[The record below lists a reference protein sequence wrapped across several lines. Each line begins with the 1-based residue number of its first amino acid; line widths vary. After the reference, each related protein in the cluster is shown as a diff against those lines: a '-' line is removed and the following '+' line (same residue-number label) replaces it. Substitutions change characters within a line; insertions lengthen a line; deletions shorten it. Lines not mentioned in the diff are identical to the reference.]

1 VINPLVDLVNKVRSR
16 FSASGNVAP
25 AKERSEVVPA
35 GKPAGERLSK
45 TVMPNVTRTIAP
57 QDPLNAAAENT
68 TAPSAATTAK
78 TGPRMISLGA
88 TQPSRQSKDLPPA
101 IALALEPKVERA
113 ISLQLSDIIKQIPV
127 GYIKSEESF
136 DPTRRVLLKAVEIEK
151 GMAARNPSVALASV
165 YEQIP
170 EIFLRSV
177 EITDQKHI
185 ALPFEKVLEQ
195 FNRVQVRRDQ
205 LRDNVVPQVD
215 TPFLVVALEESEKFG
230 TTIEPLQSSAL
241 PSVKVEAASAES
253 FAAAEPEAA
262 KSETAAAPSPPRSGI
277 SRLESDM
284 SEELPHHLAPAPA
297 RIPFHLPPKG
307 TGAPASERVPASS
320 GPPVL
325 PSVPPSPRKRTLRN
339 PYETVPFDQVQFS
352 DLEKRST
359 SDRPAELER
368 PRRRKPTESDNL
380 DQITAPVPN
389 TPPVADTAPVP
400 HTAPV
405 PATPQRV
412 EEKIELSLRTL
423 LQNLPAFQRKG
434 DPSLAPEDAKVSL
447 PFSLIADQ
455 LATGRISVAPKTFH
469 EAIPTD
475 YRDLFQLDEAE
486 TPVMLPLQE
495 VLKNVPAAAL
505 RMRTDQE
512 ALVEN
517 ETIETPFSI
526 QAEEDARRFRGEEP
540 PALDL
545 ISDSQATIDQKPA
558 EEVEKVDAKEVV
570 ARATKLP
577 GVNGCAITFADGL
590 SLAGNLPPAISA
602 DGLCAVAPTLLQRI
616 ERHMFDTKLGPL
628 KSMTL
633 HGATSAVTFFMKGNI
648 CLSALHTTEELAA
661 ETRRQLAKIVD
672 ELSRTYSQPEISHV
686 DH

>member
-16 FSASGNVAP
+16 FFASGDVAP
-25 AKERSEVVPA
+25 AEERSEVVLG

-45 TVMPNVTRTIAP
+45 TVMPNATRTIAP
-57 QDPLNAAAENT
+57 QDPLQAAATNT
-68 TAPSAATTAK
+68 TAPSGAIAAK
-78 TGPRMISLGA
+78 SGPRMISLGA
-88 TQPSRQSKDLPPA
+88 TQPSRQTKDLPPA

-113 ISLQLSDIIKQIPV
+113 ISLQLSDIIEQVPI

-151 GMAARNPSVALASV
+151 GMAARNPSVALASI

-177 EITDQKHI
+177 PITDQTSI

-205 LRDNVVPQVD
+205 LRDNIVPQVD
-215 TPFLVVALEESEKFG
+215 TPFLVVALEECEKFG
-230 TTIEPLQSSAL
+230 TTIEPLQSSVL

-262 KSETAAAPSPPRSGI
+262 ESETVPAPSPHRSAI
-277 SRLESDM
+277 SLLDSDA
-284 SEELPHHLAPAPA
+284 SEERPDHLARAPA
-297 RIPFHLPPKG
+297 RISFHLPPKG
-307 TGAPASERVPASS
+307 TGGPASERVPASS

-325 PSVPPSPRKRTLRN
+325 PPVPPSPRKRTPPRN
-339 PYETVPFDQVQFS
+339 PYETVPFDEVKFS
-352 DLEKRST
+352 DLEKGANSE
-359 SDRPAELER
+359 RPAELER

-380 DQITAPVPN
+380 DLVTAPVPD
-389 TPPVADTAPVP
+389 TPPK
-400 HTAPV
+400 
-405 PATPQRV
+405 V
-412 EEKIELSLRTL
+412 EEKIELSLRVL

-447 PFSLIADQ
+447 PFSPIADQ
-455 LATGRISVAPKTFH
+455 LVTGRISVSPKIFH

-475 YRDLFQLDEAE
+475 YRHLFQLDDAE

-495 VLKNVPAAAL
+495 VLKNVPASAL
-505 RMRTDQE
+505 QMRTDQE
-512 ALVEN
+512 ALVEK

-526 QAEEDARRFRGEEP
+526 QAEEDARRFRGEGT

-545 ISDSQATIDQKPA
+545 ISDKQATIDKKPA
-558 EEVEKVDAKEVV
+558 EGVEKVDAKEVV

-577 GVNGCAITFADGL
+577 GVSGCAITFADGL

-602 DGLCAVAPTLLQRI
+602 EGLCAVAPTLLQRI

-661 ETRRQLAKIVD
+661 QTRRQLAQMVD

>member
-1 VINPLVDLVNKVRSR
+1 VINSLVDIVNKVRSR

-25 AKERSEVVPA
+25 GQKRSEVVPA
-35 GKPAGERLSK
+35 VKTAGERLSK
-45 TVMPNVTRTIAP
+45 TVMPNATRTIAP

-68 TAPSAATTAK
+68 TAPSATTAK

-113 ISLQLSDIIKQIPV
+113 ISLQLCDIIEQVPI

-136 DPTRRVLLKAVEIEK
+136 DPTRRVLLKAVEIKK
-151 GMAARNPSVALASV
+151 GMAARSPSVALASI
-165 YEQIP
+165 YDQIP

-177 EITDQKHI
+177 AITDQTRI

-205 LRDNVVPQVD
+205 LRDNIVPQVD
-215 TPFLVVALEESEKFG
+215 TPFLVVALEECEKFG
-230 TTIEPLQSSAL
+230 TTIEPLQSSVL

-262 KSETAAAPSPPRSGI
+262 ESETVPAPSPHRSGF
-277 SRLESDM
+277 SLLESGV
-284 SEELPHHLAPAPA
+284 SEELPHHPASAPA

-325 PSVPPSPRKRTLRN
+325 PSVPPSPRKPKRPRN
-339 PYETVPFDQVQFS
+339 PYETVPFDQVKFS
-352 DLEKRST
+352 DLEKGST
-359 SDRPAELER
+359 SERPAELER
-368 PRRRKPTESDNL
+368 SRRRKPTESENL
-380 DQITAPVPN
+380 DLITAPVSD
-389 TPPVADTAPVP
+389 TPPVLDTAPVP
-400 HTAPV
+400 AAP
-405 PATPQRV
+405 PAV
-412 EEKIELSLRTL
+412 EEKIELSLRVL

-434 DPSLAPEDAKVSL
+434 DPNLAPEDAKVSL
-447 PFSLIADQ
+447 PFSPIADQ
-455 LATGRISVAPKTFH
+455 LATGRISVSPKIFH

-475 YRDLFQLDEAE
+475 YRHLFQLDEAE

-495 VLKNVPAAAL
+495 VLKNVPASAL
-505 RMRTDQE
+505 QMRTDQE
-512 ALVEN
+512 ALVES

-526 QAEEDARRFRGEEP
+526 QAQEDARRFRGEEA

-545 ISDSQATIDQKPA
+545 ISDGQAKIDQKPA
-558 EEVEKVDAKEVV
+558 EEAEKVDAKEVV

-577 GVNGCAITFADGL
+577 GINGCAITFADGL

-628 KSMTL
+628 NSMTL
-633 HGATSAVTFFMKGNI
+633 HGATSAVTFFMQGNI

-661 ETRRQLAKIVD
+661 ETRRQLAQMVD
-672 ELSRTYSQPEISHV
+672 ELSRTYSQPEIPHV

>member
-1 VINPLVDLVNKVRSR
+1 MINPLVDLVNKVRSR
-16 FSASGNVAP
+16 FSASGNVPP

-113 ISLQLSDIIKQIPV
+113 ISLQLSDIIEQVPL

-177 EITDQKHI
+177 EITDQTRI

-205 LRDNVVPQVD
+205 HRENTVPQVE
-215 TPFLVVALEESEKFG
+215 TPFLVVALEECEKFG

-262 KSETAAAPSPPRSGI
+262 ESETVAAPSAHRPAISLLNSGA
-277 SRLESDM
+277 
-284 SEELPHHLAPAPA
+284 SEERPHHFAPAPA

-325 PSVPPSPRKRTLRN
+325 PSVPSSPRKRTLRN
-339 PYETVPFDQVQFS
+339 PYETVPFDQVKFS
-352 DLEKRST
+352 DIEKGST
-359 SDRPAELER
+359 SERPAELER

-380 DQITAPVPN
+380 DLITAPVPD
-389 TPPVADTAPVP
+389 TP
-400 HTAPV
+400 PV
-405 PATPQRV
+405 PATPPKV
-412 EEKIELSLRTL
+412 EEKIGLSLRVL
-423 LQNLPAFQRKG
+423 LQNLPAFQRNG

-447 PFSLIADQ
+447 PFSLLADQ
-455 LATGRISVAPKTFH
+455 LATGRISVSPKIFH

-475 YRDLFQLDEAE
+475 YRYLFQLDEAE
-486 TPVMLPLQE
+486 TPVLLPLQE

-505 RMRTDQE
+505 QMRTDQE
-512 ALVEN
+512 APVEN
-517 ETIETPFSI
+517 ETIKTPFSI
-526 QAEEDARRFRGEEP
+526 QAEEDARRFRGKEP
-540 PALDL
+540 PAVEL
-545 ISDSQATIDQKPA
+545 ISDGQAMIDQKPA

-590 SLAGNLPPAISA
+590 SLAGNLPPAFSA

-661 ETRRQLAKIVD
+661 QTRRQLAQMVD

>member
-1 VINPLVDLVNKVRSR
+1 
-16 FSASGNVAP
+16 
-25 AKERSEVVPA
+25 
-35 GKPAGERLSK
+35 
-45 TVMPNVTRTIAP
+45 MPNVTRTIAP
-57 QDPLNAAAENT
+57 QDPLETASANT

-88 TQPSRQSKDLPPA
+88 TQLSRQSKDLPPA

-113 ISLQLSDIIKQIPV
+113 ISLQLSDIIEQVPV

-136 DPTRRVLLKAVEIEK
+136 DPTQRILLKAVEIEK

-177 EITDQKHI
+177 EITDQTRI

-205 LRDNVVPQVD
+205 LRDNIVPQVD
-215 TPFLVVALEESEKFG
+215 TPFLVVALEECEKFG

-262 KSETAAAPSPPRSGI
+262 ESETAAAPSPPRSGI
-277 SRLESDM
+277 SLLESDV

-359 SDRPAELER
+359 SDRPAELDR

-380 DQITAPVPN
+380 DLITAPVPD
-389 TPPVADTAPVP
+389 TPPVAK
-400 HTAPV
+400 TAPV
-405 PATPQRV
+405 PATPPKA
-412 EEKIELSLRTL
+412 EEKIELSLRVL
-423 LQNLPAFQRKG
+423 LQNLPAFQLKG
-434 DPSLAPEDAKVSL
+434 DPSLAPEGAKVSL
-447 PFSLIADQ
+447 PFSPIADQ
-455 LATGRISVAPKTFH
+455 LVTGRIIVPPKIFH

-475 YRDLFQLDEAE
+475 YRYLFRPDEAE

-505 RMRTDQE
+505 QMRTDQE

-540 PALDL
+540 PALNL
-545 ISDSQATIDQKPA
+545 VSDSQATIDQKPP

-628 KSMTL
+628 NSMTL
-633 HGATSAVTFFMKGNI
+633 HGATSAVTFFMRGNI

-661 ETRRQLAKIVD
+661 ETHRQLAKMVD

>member
-1 VINPLVDLVNKVRSR
+1 
-16 FSASGNVAP
+16 
-25 AKERSEVVPA
+25 
-35 GKPAGERLSK
+35 
-45 TVMPNVTRTIAP
+45 MPNVTRTIAP
-57 QDPLNAAAENT
+57 QDPLQTASANT
-68 TAPSAATTAK
+68 TVSSAATTAK

-113 ISLQLSDIIKQIPV
+113 ISLQLSDIIEQIPV

-177 EITDQKHI
+177 EITDQTRI

-195 FNRVQVRRDQ
+195 FNHVQVRRDQ
-205 LRDNVVPQVD
+205 LRDNIVPQVD
-215 TPFLVVALEESEKFG
+215 TPFLVVALEECEKFG

-262 KSETAAAPSPPRSGI
+262 KSETVTAPSRSGM
-277 SRLESDM
+277 SLLDSGV

-380 DQITAPVPN
+380 DLITAPVPDM
-389 TPPVADTAPVP
+389 PPVADTAPVP
-400 HTAPV
+400 DIAPV
-405 PATPQRV
+405 PDTPQRV

-455 LATGRISVAPKTFH
+455 LVTGRISISPKIFH

-505 RMRTDQE
+505 QMRTDQE

-558 EEVEKVDAKEVV
+558 EEVEKKVDAKEVV

-590 SLAGNLPPAISA
+590 SLAGNLPPAVSA

-628 KSMTL
+628 NSMTL
-633 HGATSAVTFFMKGNI
+633 HGATSAVTFFMQGNI
-648 CLSALHTTEELAA
+648 CLSALHTTEGLAA
-661 ETRRQLAKIVD
+661 ETRRQLAKMVD
-672 ELSRTYSQPEISHV
+672 ELSRTYSQPEISDV

>member
-1 VINPLVDLVNKVRSR
+1 
-16 FSASGNVAP
+16 
-25 AKERSEVVPA
+25 
-35 GKPAGERLSK
+35 
-45 TVMPNVTRTIAP
+45 MPNVTRTIAP
-57 QDPLNAAAENT
+57 QDPLQTASANT
-68 TAPSAATTAK
+68 TALSAAITAK

-88 TQPSRQSKDLPPA
+88 TQASRQSKDLPPA

-113 ISLQLSDIIKQIPV
+113 ISLQLSDIIEQVPV

-177 EITDQKHI
+177 EITDQTRI

-205 LRDNVVPQVD
+205 LRDNIVPQVD
-215 TPFLVVALEESEKFG
+215 TPFLVVALEECEKFG

-262 KSETAAAPSPPRSGI
+262 ESETAAAPSPPRSGI
-277 SRLESDM
+277 SLLESDL
-284 SEELPHHLAPAPA
+284 SEQLPHHLAPAPA

-359 SDRPAELER
+359 SERPAELER

-380 DQITAPVPN
+380 DLITAPVPD
-389 TPPVADTAPVP
+389 TPPVAK
-400 HTAPV
+400 TAPV
-405 PATPQRV
+405 PATPPKA
-412 EEKIELSLRTL
+412 EEKIELSLRVL
-423 LQNLPAFQRKG
+423 LQNLPAFQLKG
-434 DPSLAPEDAKVSL
+434 DPSLAPEGAKVSL
-447 PFSLIADQ
+447 PISPIADQ
-455 LATGRISVAPKTFH
+455 LVTGRISVPPKIFH

-475 YRDLFQLDEAE
+475 YRYLFQPDEAE

-505 RMRTDQE
+505 QMRTDQE

-540 PALDL
+540 PPLDL
-545 ISDSQATIDQKPA
+545 VSDSRATIDQKPA

-628 KSMTL
+628 NSMTL
-633 HGATSAVTFFMKGNI
+633 HGATSAVTFFMRGNI

-661 ETRRQLAKIVD
+661 ETHRQLAKMAD

>member
-1 VINPLVDLVNKVRSR
+1 
-16 FSASGNVAP
+16 
-25 AKERSEVVPA
+25 
-35 GKPAGERLSK
+35 
-45 TVMPNVTRTIAP
+45 MPNVTRTIAP

-88 TQPSRQSKDLPPA
+88 TQPTRQSKDLPPA

-113 ISLQLSDIIKQIPV
+113 ISLQLSDIIEQVPV

-177 EITDQKHI
+177 EITDQTCI

-205 LRDNVVPQVD
+205 LRDNIVPQVD
-215 TPFLVVALEESEKFG
+215 TPFLVVALEECEKFG

-262 KSETAAAPSPPRSGI
+262 ESETVTAPSAHRSAI
-277 SRLESDM
+277 SFVDSDA
-284 SEELPHHLAPAPA
+284 SEELPHHLVPAPA

-339 PYETVPFDQVQFS
+339 PYETVPFDQVKFS
-352 DLEKRST
+352 DIEKGST
-359 SDRPAELER
+359 SERPAELER

-380 DQITAPVPN
+380 DLITAPVPD
-389 TPPVADTAPVP
+389 TLPPVPETP
-400 HTAPV
+400 PV
-405 PATPQRV
+405 PATPPKV
-412 EEKIELSLRTL
+412 EEKIELSLRVL

-447 PFSLIADQ
+447 PFPPIADQ
-455 LATGRISVAPKTFH
+455 LVTGRISVSPKIFH

-475 YRDLFQLDEAE
+475 YRYLFQLDEAE

-505 RMRTDQE
+505 QMRTDQE

-545 ISDSQATIDQKPA
+545 ISDSPVTIDQKPA

-570 ARATKLP
+570 ARATNLP

-661 ETRRQLAKIVD
+661 ETRRQIAQMVD

>member
-1 VINPLVDLVNKVRSR
+1 
-16 FSASGNVAP
+16 
-25 AKERSEVVPA
+25 
-35 GKPAGERLSK
+35 
-45 TVMPNVTRTIAP
+45 MPNVTRTIAP

-113 ISLQLSDIIKQIPV
+113 ISLQLSDIIGQIPV

-177 EITDQKHI
+177 EITDQTHI
-185 ALPFEKVLEQ
+185 ALPFEKVLDQ

-205 LRDNVVPQVD
+205 LRDNTVPQVD
-215 TPFLVVALEESEKFG
+215 TPFLVVALEECEKFG

-262 KSETAAAPSPPRSGI
+262 ESETVTAPSAHRSAI
-277 SRLESDM
+277 SLLDSGA
-284 SEELPHHLAPAPA
+284 SEELPHRLAPAPA

-325 PSVPPSPRKRTLRN
+325 SSVPPSPQKRTLRN
-339 PYETVPFDQVQFS
+339 PYETVPFDQVKFS
-352 DLEKRST
+352 DIEKGST
-359 SDRPAELER
+359 SERPAELER
-368 PRRRKPTESDNL
+368 PHRRKPTESDNL
-380 DQITAPVPN
+380 DLITAPAPD
-389 TPPVADTAPVP
+389 TPPVPAAPP
-400 HTAPV
+400 K
-405 PATPQRV
+405 V
-412 EEKIELSLRTL
+412 EEKIELSLRVL
-423 LQNLPAFQRKG
+423 LENLPDFQRKG

-447 PFSLIADQ
+447 PFSPIADQ
-455 LATGRISVAPKTFH
+455 LVTGRISVSPKIFH

-475 YRDLFQLDEAE
+475 YRHLFQLDEAE

-505 RMRTDQE
+505 QMRTDQE
-512 ALVEN
+512 APVEN

-526 QAEEDARRFRGEEP
+526 QAEEDARHFRGEEP

-545 ISDSQATIDQKPA
+545 ISESQATIDQKPA

-628 KSMTL
+628 QSMTL

-661 ETRRQLAKIVD
+661 KTRRQLAKMVD

>member
-25 AKERSEVVPA
+25 AKERSAAVPA
-35 GKPAGERLSK
+35 AKTAGERLSK

-57 QDPLNAAAENT
+57 QDPLQTASANT
-68 TAPSAATTAK
+68 TAPSAAATAK

-113 ISLQLSDIIKQIPV
+113 ISLQLSDITAQVPV

-151 GMAARNPSVALASV
+151 GMAARNPSVALASI
-165 YEQIP
+165 YDQIP
-170 EIFLRSV
+170 EIFLHSV
-177 EITDQKHI
+177 AITDQTRI

-195 FNRVQVRRDQ
+195 FNRMQVRRDQ
-205 LRDNVVPQVD
+205 LRDNTVPQVD
-215 TPFLVVALEESEKFG
+215 TPFLVVALEECEKFG

-262 KSETAAAPSPPRSGI
+262 ERETVTAPSRSGI
-277 SRLESDM
+277 SLLESDV
-284 SEELPHHLAPAPA
+284 SEELPHHPAPAPA

-307 TGAPASERVPASS
+307 TGVPASERVPASS

-325 PSVPPSPRKRTLRN
+325 PSVPPSPRKPKPLRN
-339 PYETVPFDQVQFS
+339 PYETVPFDQVKFS
-352 DLEKRST
+352 GLEKGS
-359 SDRPAELER
+359 SSERPAELER

-380 DQITAPVPN
+380 DLI
-389 TPPVADTAPVP
+389 
-400 HTAPV
+400 TAPV
-405 PATPQRV
+405 PATPPKA
-412 EEKIELSLRTL
+412 EEKIELSLRVL

-434 DPSLAPEDAKVSL
+434 DPSLAREDAKVSL

-455 LATGRISVAPKTFH
+455 LVTGRISVPPKIFH

-475 YRDLFQLDEAE
+475 YRHLFQLDEAE

-495 VLKNVPAAAL
+495 VLKNVPASAL
-505 RMRTDQE
+505 QMRTDQE
-512 ALVEN
+512 ALVEH

-526 QAEEDARRFRGEEP
+526 QAKEDARRFSGEEP

-545 ISDSQATIDQKPA
+545 LSDSQATIDQKPA

-628 KSMTL
+628 NSMTL
-633 HGATSAVTFFMKGNI
+633 HGATSAVTFFMQGNI

-661 ETRRQLAKIVD
+661 ETRRQLTQMVG

>member
-25 AKERSEVVPA
+25 AKERLGVVPA

-113 ISLQLSDIIKQIPV
+113 ISLQLSDIIGQIPV

-177 EITDQKHI
+177 EITDQTHI
-185 ALPFEKVLEQ
+185 ALPFEKVLDQ

-205 LRDNVVPQVD
+205 LRDNTVPQVD
-215 TPFLVVALEESEKFG
+215 TPFLVVALEECEKFG

-262 KSETAAAPSPPRSGI
+262 ESETVTAPSAHRSAI
-277 SRLESDM
+277 SLLDSGA
-284 SEELPHHLAPAPA
+284 SEELPHRLAPAPA

-325 PSVPPSPRKRTLRN
+325 SSVPPSPQKRTLRN
-339 PYETVPFDQVQFS
+339 PYETVPFDQVKFS
-352 DLEKRST
+352 DIEKGST
-359 SDRPAELER
+359 SERPAELER
-368 PRRRKPTESDNL
+368 PHRRKPTESDNL
-380 DQITAPVPN
+380 DLITAPAPD
-389 TPPVADTAPVP
+389 TPPVPAAPP
-400 HTAPV
+400 K
-405 PATPQRV
+405 V
-412 EEKIELSLRTL
+412 EEKIELSLRVL
-423 LQNLPAFQRKG
+423 LENLPDFQRKG

-447 PFSLIADQ
+447 PFSPIADQ
-455 LATGRISVAPKTFH
+455 LVTGRISVSPKIFH

-475 YRDLFQLDEAE
+475 YRHLFQLDEAE

-505 RMRTDQE
+505 QMRTDQE
-512 ALVEN
+512 APVEN

-526 QAEEDARRFRGEEP
+526 QAEEDARHFRGEEP

-628 KSMTL
+628 QSMTL

-661 ETRRQLAKIVD
+661 ETRRQLAKMVD